1 MNFIVLYVV
10 PLVLEGKDATRPVPA
25 MLEAG
30 NGIM

>member
-1 MNFIVLYVV
+1 MNVIVLYVV
-10 PLVLEGKDATRPVPA
+10 PLVWEGKDATRPVRA